1 MRLAKAPENHVDALR
16 IWLQFNDELCKIDTE
31 YEVEWQSLKTEW
43 EEDEEFGPIIEA
55 CDDEGH
61 FSMEG
66 YLNYYRSNI
75 TYIHGRITLG
85 YTTLVENCCDPE
97 LDYLEFSKEIR
108 EAMEK

>member
-1 MRLAKAPENHVDALR
+1 MRLAKAKEEHVDTLR

-31 YEVEWQSLKTEW
+31 NEYEWRSFMKDW
-43 EEDEEFGPIIEA
+43 SEDEEFGPIAEA

-61 FSMEG
+61 FSPDG
-66 YLNYYRSNI
+66 YLSYYRQNI

-85 YTTLVENCCDPE
+85 YTTLVDNCCDPE
-97 LDYLEFSKEIR
+97 LDYLDFNKEIK